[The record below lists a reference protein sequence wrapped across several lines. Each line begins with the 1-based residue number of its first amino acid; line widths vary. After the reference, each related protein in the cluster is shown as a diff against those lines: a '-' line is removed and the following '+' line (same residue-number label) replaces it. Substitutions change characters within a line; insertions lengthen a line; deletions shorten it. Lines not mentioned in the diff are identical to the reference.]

1 MAEQFENP
9 GKGSGKR
16 KTPYVDEYGE
26 DLTAEAAK
34 GNLDPIIGREKEVYR
49 ICQILSRRKK
59 NNPIILGDPGVGK
72 TALVEA
78 IAQRIVD
85 KKVARTLLK
94 KRVISINISNI
105 VAGTKYRGEFEERM
119 KNIVDELKNNKDII
133 VFIDELHTIV
143 GAGGVSGSLD
153 ASNILKPALARGQ
166 VQCIGATTLDE
177 YRENIEDDGALTRR
191 FQEVFIDPPSE
202 EDTIEILQKIKGNYE
217 EYHAVE
223 YTDDAIEACVTL
235 STRYIT
241 SRELPDKAIDLLD
254 ESGAKVHLSE
264 IKVPVHIKKAEMEV
278 ESITLDKL
286 KAVEEQDY
294 EKAAHF
300 RDKEIQSKNRIEG
313 KITAWEKSLRDKK
326 KKVTAEDIAE
336 TISQATGIPVTR
348 MTGDESKIILAMETE
363 LKKMIIG
370 QDQAV
375 DALSKVIKR
384 SRTGVSSAK
393 KPIGSFM
400 FLGPTGVGKTE
411 TVKAIT
417 NYYFGSE
424 DHLIRI
430 DMSEYMEKF
439 AVSRLIGSPPGY
451 VGHEDGGQLTEQV
464 RRRPYSVVLFDEI
477 EKAHPDVFNTLLQVL
492 DEGRLTDSLGRTV
505 DFTNT
510 IIIMTS
516 NVGAKKVSEFGTGIG
531 FETKKSSIAG
541 RKAHTEAI
549 IAKELKNKF
558 APEFLNRLDD
568 IILFDGLKEE
578 HVIEIAELEEAIN
591 DEEPKPDE
599 TTESEPTTEP
609 VKEKEEDPEKEESEE
624 TTEDD
629 TNDESVD
636 DKQVEDEPKKEEKP
650 QPVIVEKKEPTETEI
665 QEKKESRKEK
675 IKQLIADKIAEMTK
689 QVNDADTI
697 EEQMI
702 LQAKLVALIAF
713 VPDFDYGEKDVPD
726 IYFYPPKPTVDH
738 EFARWFVNDPTF
750 GVMEDLQYPNLR

>member
-9 GKGSGKR
+9 GKGGKR

-94 KRVISINISNI
+94 KRIVSINISNI

-119 KNIVDELKNNKDII
+119 KLIVEELKNNKDII

-202 EDTIEILQKIKGNYE
+202 EDTIEILQRIKGNYE
-217 EYHAVE
+217 DYHAVE
-223 YTDDAIEACVTL
+223 YTDEALEACVSL

-241 SRELPDKAIDLLD
+241 SRELPDKAIDLMD

-264 IKVPVHIKKAEMEV
+264 IKVPVHIKRAETEV
-278 ESITLDKL
+278 EALTIDKL

-300 RDKEIQSKNRIEG
+300 RDKEIQSKNLIEK
-313 KITAWEKSLRDKK
+313 KISAWEKSLRDKK
-326 KKVTAEDIAE
+326 KKVTSEDIAE

-568 IILFDGLKEE
+568 VVLFDQLKHEDILQIVDIE
-578 HVIEIAELEEAIN
+578 VRHLVIRMFDQKYNIKVTKQAKEFLAEKGYDPDYGARPLKRAVQTYIEDLLADAIIKGEIVRGDDVYTIN
-591 DEEPKPDE
+591 H
-599 TTESEPTTEP
+599 T
-609 VKEKEEDPEKEESEE
+609 
-624 TTEDD
+624 
-629 TNDESVD
+629 
-636 DKQVEDEPKKEEKP
+636 KKEDKLS
-650 QPVIVEKKEPTETEI
+650 IKK
-665 QEKKESRKEK
+665 
-675 IKQLIADKIAEMTK
+675 
-689 QVNDADTI
+689 
-697 EEQMI
+697 
-702 LQAKLVALIAF
+702 
-713 VPDFDYGEKDVPD
+713 
-726 IYFYPPKPTVDH
+726 
-738 EFARWFVNDPTF
+738 
-750 GVMEDLQYPNLR
+750 